1 MTHHATNPKKRR
13 LSDGEAFCLL
23 VQAWSFGAL
32 MPYFLGMWGAMFFRY
47 VSHKVHAPEGLCW
60 AGLVIG
66 GATGSGLG
74 IAVVQETRRK
84 IASRRL

>member
-1 MTHHATNPKKRR
+1 MTQHVPNRKKRS

-23 VQAWSFGAL
+23 VQAWSFAAAL
-32 MPYFLGMWGAMFFRY
+32 PYFLGMWGAMFFRY
-47 VSHKVHAPEGLCW
+47 AAHKVQAPEDLYW

-66 GATGSGLG
+66 GALGFGLG
-74 IAVVQETRRK
+74 TAVVQETRRK